1 MFRKQRWIALLAA
14 AAVFALGCGSKDEG
28 KEPSSKEGVS
38 TTDPIRIGIACPIT
52 GRGAA
57 FGDQITKGAELARD
71 QINDA
76 GGIDGRM
83 IEFRIEDDEGK
94 DSQATTVA
102 NALAND
108 NAIVAVIGHFNS
120 TCSAAGREIYK
131 QAGILQFSPGST
143 NIDICRLSEWTFRN
157 LYHDG
162 YQGISIARY
171 IKNVLGHDSAAV
183 FYDDDD
189 YGQGLRDAFAE
200 EAEKIGLEIVVNES
214 YTSEVTLDYAVALDK
229 AQARGAEIIFVS
241 GLYNEGAA
249 IAKQAMDK
257 NINIPLLG
265 GDGLYSPE
273 LIKLGGDAVEGM
285 LLTTPFIVHPTIG
298 GKMAQEFL
306 KAFQTKYEHD
316 PDTWAALTYDAVNM
330 VADAI
335 KKVGTDRTAVRDH
348 FASVMSPE
356 AAFEGVTGLTYF
368 DEHGDCPKKAY
379 VAIVENGEFEPASVQ
394 LPDETEAP
402 TETEM
407 SEEGGTE

>member
-1 MFRKQRWIALLAA
+1 MA
-14 AAVFALGCGSKDEG
+14 AAVFTLGCDRK
-28 KEPSSKEGVS
+28 
-38 TTDPIRIGIACPIT
+38 TDPIRIGVACPIT
-52 GRGAA
+52 GTAAA
-57 FGDQITKGAELARD
+57 FGKHIKMGAELARD
-71 QINDA
+71 QINAA
-76 GGIDGRM
+76 GGINGRN
-83 IEFRIEDDEGK
+83 IELRIEDDEGK

-102 NALAND
+102 NGLAND
-108 NAIVAVIGHFNS
+108 NSIVAVIGHFNS

-143 NIDICRLSEWTFRN
+143 NIDICRKSEWTFRN

-189 YGQGLRDAFAE
+189 YGLGLRDEFAK
-200 EAEKIGLEIVVNES
+200 EAAKIGLEIVGDES
-214 YTSEVTLDYAVALDK
+214 YTREVTLDYAAALDK
-229 AQARGAEIIFVS
+229 MQAKNPGVIFIS

-257 NINIPLLG
+257 DINIPFLG
-265 GDGLYSPE
+265 ADGLYSPE
-273 LIKLGGDAVEGM
+273 LIDLGEDAVEGM

-298 GKMAQEFL
+298 GELAQDFL
-306 KAFQTKYEHD
+306 KAFQERYEKD

-335 KKVGTDRTAVRDH
+335 KKVGTDRTAIKDH
-348 FASVMSPE
+348 FASIMSPE
-356 AAFEGVTGLTYF
+356 DAFEGVTGLTYF

-379 VAIVENGEFEPASVQ
+379 VAVVQDGKFEPAAEQ
-394 LPDETEAP
+394 LPDEAEAP
-402 TETEM
+402 EEEEAPKENGM
-407 SEEGGTE
+407 SEEMGDE

>member
-1 MFRKQRWIALLAA
+1 MKKSHWIALLAA
-14 AAVFALGCGSKDEG
+14 AAVFALGCGSEDE
-28 KEPSSKEGVS
+28 SKA
-38 TTDPIRIGIACPIT
+38 IRIGLAAPIT
-52 GRGAA
+52 GSGAA
-57 FGDQITKGAELARD
+57 FGRQIKMGAELARD

-76 GGIDGRM
+76 GGINGRM

-102 NALAND
+102 NRLAND
-108 NAIVAVIGHFNS
+108 STIVAVVGHFNS

-131 QAGILQFSPGST
+131 QEGILQFSPGST
-143 NIDICRLSEWTFRN
+143 NIDVARLSEWTFRN

-162 YQGISIARY
+162 YQGISVARY

-189 YGQGLRDAFAE
+189 YGLGLRDAFVE

-214 YTSEVTLDYAVALDK
+214 YTREVTLDYAVALDK
-229 AQARGAEIIFVS
+229 VEARNADIIFIS

-257 NINIPLLG
+257 NINIPFLG
-265 GDGLYSPE
+265 ADGLYSPE
-273 LIKLGGDAVEGM
+273 LINLGEDAVEGM
-285 LLTTPFIVHPTIG
+285 LLTTPFIVHPDVG
-298 GKMAQEFL
+298 GKIAQDFL
-306 KAFQTKYEHD
+306 KAFQTKYNED

-335 KKVGTDRTAVRDH
+335 KKVGTDRTAIRDH
-348 FASVMSPE
+348 FASIMSPE
-356 AAFEGVTGLTYF
+356 DAFEGVTGLTYF

-379 VAIVENGEFEPASVQ
+379 VAVVQDGIFQPAPEQ
-394 LPDETEAP
+394 LPDEMETPNEEEAS
-402 TETEM
+402 EGGEM
-407 SEEGGTE
+407 SEEMGAE